1 MSDLQTE
8 AVKLKQFIDRIER
21 LEGEKKEISEE
32 ISGIY
37 KDMNQDGFS
46 VQALKSIIRSRKQD
60 ERKRKEM
67 EEIVLHYEAL
77 LEKIYKDS

>member
-8 AVKLKQFIDRIER
+8 AAKLKQFINKIER

-32 ISGIY
+32 VSSIY
-37 KDMNQDGFS
+37 KDMHHDGFD
-46 VQALKSIIRSRKQD
+46 VQAVKSIIRSRKKD

-77 LEKIYKDS
+77 LEKIS